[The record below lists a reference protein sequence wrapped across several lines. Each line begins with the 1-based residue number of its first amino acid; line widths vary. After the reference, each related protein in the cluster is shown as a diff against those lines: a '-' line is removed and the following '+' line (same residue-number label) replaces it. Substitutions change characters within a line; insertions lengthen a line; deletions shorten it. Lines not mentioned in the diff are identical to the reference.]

1 MAERIELDGQE
12 EAVGGR
18 PIWSGTVSFGLVSV
32 PVNLFPANT
41 TNRVALHMVSEDGT
55 PLARRYFRPRDNKE
69 LATDDIVRGFE
80 VKKGKFVVVEDDE
93 LERLAPERT
102 RDIDLKQFV
111 KATEIDPIYFERAY
125 YLVPANAGAAKA
137 YKLLAA
143 VMQEEGLAGIA
154 TFVMRAKEYL
164 TAIIAE
170 NGVLRAETM
179 RFADEVKDPGD
190 IGLPKPVKPKPADVR
205 KMVAAIKRLTKP
217 SLSEKELVDKS
228 AERLEQ
234 LAKKKAKTGE
244 DVVKV
249 ELPEEEQQA
258 NVIDLMERLRESLRV
273 EGGGRKRKRA

>member
-1 MAERIELDGQE
+1 MAERIDLGEDS
-12 EAVGGR
+12 ATVGTR

-32 PVNLFPANT
+32 PVNLYPANA
-41 TNRVALHMVSEDGT
+41 TNRVALHMVSDDGT

-69 LATDDIVRGFE
+69 LSSDDIVRGFE
-80 VKKGKFVVVEDDE
+80 VKKGKYVVVEDDE

-102 RDIDLKQFV
+102 RDIDLRQFV
-111 KATEIDPIYFERAY
+111 KASEIDPIYFERAY

-137 YKLLAA
+137 YKLLAT
-143 VMQEEGLAGIA
+143 VMEEEQLAGIA

-179 RFADEVKDPGD
+179 RFANEVKDPKD
-190 IGLPKPVKPKPADVR
+190 IGLPKPVKPRPADV
-205 KMVAAIKRLTKP
+205 KKIVAAMKRLAKP
-217 SLSEKELVDKS
+217 SLSERELVDKS

-244 DVVKV
+244 GVVKV
-249 ELPEEEQQA
+249 ELPEEEREA
-258 NVIDLMERLRESLRV
+258 NVIDLMERLRESLR
-273 EGGGRKRKRA
+273 GRSKSA